1 MARPR
6 LRDTQRLATRERI
19 LDAARRRFE
28 IQGFSSA
35 TTQDVADEAG
45 VSHGSVFVH
54 FGSRA
59 ELIAAVV
66 DRGLGGAE
74 ADVNAALEGGGDL
87 KALLLAHLGA
97 LAAHEAIYARLVVER
112 PLLPALVQARVAAF
126 DSAVSRRLEDVAR
139 AGAVRGL
146 RAGIKPYFAFNTWM
160 ALVTYYLINRD
171 LFAPN
176 GLVLRQ
182 RRSELVENYLALIG

>member
-1 MARPR
+1 MARVR

-19 LDAARRRFE
+19 LDAARRTFE
-28 IQGFSSA
+28 AHGISGA

-59 ELIAAVV
+59 ELISTVV
-66 DRGLGGAE
+66 DRVLDAAE
-74 ADVNAALEGGGDL
+74 ADVGAALEASVNL
-87 KALLLAHLGA
+87 MELLLAHLGA
-97 LAAHEAIYARLVVER
+97 LTRHEAIYARLVVER
-112 PLLPALVQARVAAF
+112 PLLPAPVQARVAAF
-126 DSAVSRRLEDVAR
+126 DAAVSRRLQGVAR
-139 AGAVRGL
+139 AGAVHL

-160 ALVTYYLINRD
+160 ALITYYLINRD